1 MQTYLKFTR
10 NLVAILSLLTVFG
23 CGADPTTSSNS
34 SSNSVVAP
42 TDSLTEDDA
51 TTSTSESKS
60 NFVAT
65 LLGGQTFDSQKVL
78 ENQPLALWFWAPGWR
93 ACKSESSS
101 VEAAYKTWQ
110 GKVQITGVAWNGDP
124 GSMQDFVIENNLS
137 FANINDGDGD
147 VFARFNVP
155 YQPAW
160 VFIAKDGTV
169 TSKIG
174 VLSDLELEQ
183 ELTRLATS

>member
-1 MQTYLKFTR
+1 MRTHLKFTR

-78 ENQPLALWFWAPGWR
+78 ENQPLALWFWAPG
-93 ACKSESSS
+93 
-101 VEAAYKTWQ
+101 
-110 GKVQITGVAWNGDP
+110 
-124 GSMQDFVIENNLS
+124 
-137 FANINDGDGD
+137 
-147 VFARFNVP
+147 
-155 YQPAW
+155 
-160 VFIAKDGTV
+160 
-169 TSKIG
+169 
-174 VLSDLELEQ
+174 
-183 ELTRLATS
+183 